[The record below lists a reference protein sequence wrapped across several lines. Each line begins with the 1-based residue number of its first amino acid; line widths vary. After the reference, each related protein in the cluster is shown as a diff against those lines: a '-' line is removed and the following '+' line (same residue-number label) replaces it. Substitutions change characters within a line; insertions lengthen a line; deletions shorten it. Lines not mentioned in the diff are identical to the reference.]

1 MTSDKTLAEL
11 YDALSYAR
19 DYYRQETGERD
30 IPDYGCEAGGFDAA
44 EEIMRLDPEDR
55 QSALENVSNGT
66 IGGYLKAAAAAYRL
80 AWLEENETLGKTD
93 WLSMFSDMVSG
104 PQVPEG
110 FR

>member
-1 MTSDKTLAEL
+1 MTTLNDL
-11 YDALSYAR
+11 YEALDAAR
-19 DYYRQETGERD
+19 DHYASVTGERD
-30 IPDYGCEAGGFDAA
+30 IPDYGYEAEGFDAA
-44 EEIMRLDPEDR
+44 EEIMRLDPEER
-55 QSALENVSNGT
+55 QAALENVSNGT

-104 PQVPEG
+104 PQAPEG

>member
-1 MTSDKTLAEL
+1 MTTLNDL
-11 YDALSYAR
+11 YESLDAAR
-19 DYYRQETGERD
+19 DHYASVTGERD
-30 IPDYGCEAGGFDAA
+30 IPDYGYEAEGFDAA
-44 EEIMRLDPEDR
+44 EDIMRLDPEDR

-80 AWLEENETLGKTD
+80 AWLEENETLQKTD

>member
-1 MTSDKTLAEL
+1 MTTLNDL
-11 YDALSYAR
+11 YESLNAAR
-19 DYYRQETGERD
+19 DHYASVTGERD
-30 IPDYGCEAGGFDAA
+30 IPDYGCEAEGFDAA

>member
-1 MTSDKTLAEL
+1 MTTLNDL
-11 YDALSYAR
+11 YESLDAAR

-30 IPDYGCEAGGFDAA
+30 IPDYGYEAEGFDAA
-44 EEIMRLDPEDR
+44 EEIMRLDPEER
-55 QSALENVSNGT
+55 QAALDNVGWGEG
-66 IGGYLKAAAAAYRL
+66 IGGHLKAAAAAYRL

-110 FR
+110 FA

>member
-1 MTSDKTLAEL
+1 MTTLNDL
-11 YDALSYAR
+11 YESLNAAR
-19 DYYRQETGERD
+19 DHYASVTGERD
-30 IPDYGCEAGGFDAA
+30 IPDYGCEAEGFDAA

-93 WLSMFSDMVSG
+93 WLSMFSDMVSV

>member
-1 MTSDKTLAEL
+1 MKTLNDL
-11 YDALSYAR
+11 YEALDAAR
-19 DYYRQETGERD
+19 DYYRQEIGERD
-30 IPDYGCEAGGFDAA
+30 IPDYGCEAEGFDAA

-66 IGGYLKAAAAAYRL
+66 VSGYLTAAAAAYRL

-104 PQVPEG
+104 PQAPEG
-110 FR
+110 FL